1 MTFRALCRLPP
12 GRDAG
17 GRSGTETESRDL
29 GKLTAAPSWWGES
42 TASLEGHR
50 EVLPAASPCEGGAWA
65 RPAPGL
71 ELGLGLGL
79 AQAVLSQLAPALGI
93 PQLPPRSLW
102 LSVSANFHIRTV
114 DAVVSW
120 APFSMQVHTNVMKS
134 NLCSVLPFLSISPW
148 PQLMSLLNK

>member
-1 MTFRALCRLPP
+1 MLGAGPGLRLSRA
-12 GRDAG
+12 
-17 GRSGTETESRDL
+17 
-29 GKLTAAPSWWGES
+29 AAPSWWGEG

-50 EVLPAASPCEGGAWA
+50 EVLPATSTCAGRAWA
-65 RPAPGL
+65 RPAP
-71 ELGLGLGL
+71 GLGLGL
-79 AQAVLSQLAPALGI
+79 AQAVLSQLAAALGI

-134 NLCSVLPFLSISPW
+134 NLYSVLPFLSVSPW

>member
-1 MTFRALCRLPP
+1 MTFRALCRPP
-12 GRDAG
+12 FGRDAG
-17 GRSGTETESRDL
+17 GRSGTESRDL
-29 GKLTAAPSWWGES
+29 GELTTAPSWWGES
-42 TASLEGHR
+42 TASLE
-50 EVLPAASPCEGGAWA
+50 VLPAASTCEGGAWA

-71 ELGLGLGL
+71 ELGLGL
-79 AQAVLSQLAPALGI
+79 ARAVLSRLAPALGI

-102 LSVSANFHIRTV
+102 FSVSANFHIHTV

-120 APFSMQVHTNVMKS
+120 APFSMQVHTHVMKS